1 VTALGYIRQSRRADL
16 DVALSYDAQLAAIH
30 RMAALDGLEPGA
42 VTITADMGR
51 SGGAGRERFRP
62 AYRTM
67 LEAMATGSID
77 TIYSLSMSR
86 LGRST
91 KELLRVYELAVE
103 HGVRIVYAKEGE
115 IRFATPDGKLRAT
128 ILAAVY
134 EFERDLAVERA
145 ADNVRVRR
153 VRGDLMGRWPY
164 GTRPGEDPA
173 VILAAY
179 EAAGRTFSGAARIL
193 TDRGVP
199 CALDG
204 PGRPK
209 RQWNNGGVRKVLE
222 RYYADQIPA
231 VTPTGRR
238 AAPTRHRLWR
248 LIRCSCGRW
257 MTSARDEHR
266 GPNGTTYLRC
276 YRGTADSAHPRPF
289 HVRESV
295 LIEMIR
301 EEAAH
306 LRITDPRT
314 GKPLTEF
321 SLEEET
327 TERESLQA
335 EREAILEMAQ
345 RRMIGMDD
353 AERRVREVD
362 ERSAAL
368 GTAADVVVLGP
379 IRWDAPAAEL
389 NAFLRAM
396 FVEFRMSPDMATAE
410 AVWRD
415 RSLRAD

>member
-1 VTALGYIRQSRRADL
+1 MTALGYIRQSRRADL
-16 DVALSYDAQLAAIH
+16 DVALSYDAQLAAIK
-30 RMAALDGLEPGA
+30 RMAARDGLALEA

-62 AYRTM
+62 AYRAM
-67 LEAMATGSID
+67 LDAMAAGSAD
-77 TIYSLSMSR
+77 TIYAISMSR
-86 LGRST
+86 IARSVR
-91 KELLRVYELAVE
+91 ELLKVYELAVE
-103 HGVRIVYAKEGE
+103 HKVRLVFDKEGE
-115 IRFATPDGKLRAT
+115 MRFDQPDGKLRAT

-153 VRGDLMGRWPY
+153 TRGDLMGRWPY

-179 EAAGRTFSGAARIL
+179 REAGSFTGAARIL

-222 RYYADQIPA
+222 RHYPAEIPA

-248 LIRCSCGRW
+248 LIRCSCGRI

-289 HVRESV
+289 HVTEARLLEIVKAEVEHLRLTHKGAPVTEVS
-295 LIEMIR
+295 LEG
-301 EEAAH
+301 EAAA
-306 LRITDPRT
+306 
-314 GKPLTEF
+314 
-321 SLEEET
+321 
-327 TERESLQA
+327 REALQA

-345 RRMIGMDD
+345 RRMIPMDD
-353 AERRVREVD
+353 AERRIREVD

-368 GTAADVVVLGP
+368 AVTADLAAVPPVD
-379 IRWDAPAAEL
+379 WTWPAAEL
-389 NAFLRAM
+389 NAYLRAV
-396 FVEFRMSPDMATAE
+396 FVEFRMSPDMTTAE
-410 AVWRD
+410 PEWRN
-415 RSLRAD
+415 RALRAD

>member
-1 VTALGYIRQSRRADL
+1 MTALGYIRQSRRADL
-16 DVALSYDAQLAAIH
+16 DVALSYDAQLAAIR
-30 RMAALDGLEPGA
+30 RMAARDGLALEA

-62 AYRTM
+62 AYRAM
-67 LEAMATGSID
+67 LDAMAAGSVD
-77 TIYSLSMSR
+77 TIYAISMSR
-86 LGRST
+86 IARSVR
-91 KELLRVYELAVE
+91 ELLKVYELAVE
-103 HGVRIVYAKEGE
+103 HKVRLVFDKEGE
-115 IRFATPDGKLRAT
+115 MRFDQPDGKLRAT

-179 EAAGRTFSGAARIL
+179 RSAGSTFSGAARWL
-193 TDRGVP
+193 TDHGVP

-222 RYYADQIPA
+222 RHYPAEIPA

-289 HVRESV
+289 HVTEAR
-295 LIEMIR
+295 LLDIIR
-301 EEAAH
+301 AEAAH

-314 GKPLTEF
+314 GEPLTEIT
-321 SLEEET
+321 LEEET
-327 TERESLQA
+327 TEREALQA

-345 RRMIGMDD
+345 RRMIGMDE
-353 AERRVREVD
+353 AERRIREVD

-368 GTAADVVVLGP
+368 GTAAEVAKVPHSIPWG
-379 IRWDAPAAEL
+379 APPAEL
-389 NAFLRAM
+389 NAALRG
-396 FVEFRMSPDMATAE
+396 FFREFRMSPDMTTAE
-410 AVWRD
+410 AEWIVPEWR
-415 RSLRAD
+415 A